1 MTDENDDTRRSNN
14 DSEAQEGD
22 PLGLYVG
29 IQTGETFDGNEVFA
43 VFDLAG
49 GDDRAN
55 YRGGDN
61 AFLLGGSGDD
71 FLMSNG
77 DDFIM
82 GGS

>member
-43 VFDLAG
+43 VFGPRRRETTGRTIEA
-49 GDDRAN
+49 ATTPSSW
-55 YRGGDN
+55 
-61 AFLLGGSGDD
+61 AEAATTS
-71 FLMSNG
+71 
-77 DDFIM
+77 
-82 GGS
+82 